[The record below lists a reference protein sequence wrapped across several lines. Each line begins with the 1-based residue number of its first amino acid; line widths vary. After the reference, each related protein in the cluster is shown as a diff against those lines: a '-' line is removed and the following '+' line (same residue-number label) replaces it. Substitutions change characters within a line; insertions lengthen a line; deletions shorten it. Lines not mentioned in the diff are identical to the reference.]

1 MLVTPICHG
10 AIEVYHRGE
19 TVAKKELR
27 FHIEG
32 TTPHAIPMAR
42 LAEYLRE
49 LSILFGNKHH
59 VHFLRVETGSL
70 PCVIEVDQEYEDRIF
85 RRVKGATLKR
95 GPKDAVK
102 ANSSLRAMLKA
113 DRFWAELKQENGNV
127 VVSYPLIKDKK
138 QETFGPF
145 WQPGSLDGMVVRL
158 GGIDET
164 LPVHLVYEGRQY
176 ICNASREIVRQLGPY
191 IWGSPIRAHGRG
203 KWYRNEQGIWEMLF
217 FDIESIEA
225 LDSTTLSDAVSRL
238 RAIPNNELHSLKDP
252 ISEMEKVRR
261 GE

>member
-1 MLVTPICHG
+1 
-10 AIEVYHRGE
+10 
-19 TVAKKELR
+19 VAKKEIR

-70 PCVIEVDQEYEDRIF
+70 PCVIEVDQEYEERIF
-85 RRVKGATLKR
+85 RRVKAAMLKR
-95 GPKDAVK
+95 GPRDAVK
-102 ANSSLRAMLKA
+102 ANSSLRAMLKE
-113 DRFWAELKQENGNV
+113 DRLWAELKQENGNV
-127 VVSYPLIKDKK
+127 VASFPLVKDKK

-164 LPVHLVYEGRQY
+164 LPVHIVYEGRQY
-176 ICNASREIVRQLGPY
+176 ICNASREIVKKLGPY
-191 IWGSPIRAHGRG
+191 IWGDPIRAHGRG
-203 KWYRNEQGIWEMLF
+203 KWYRNEQGMWEMLF
-217 FDIESIEA
+217 FDIESIEDLNA
-225 LDSTTLSDAVSRL
+225 TTLSDAVSRL
-238 RAIPNNELHSLKDP
+238 RAIPNNELVSLNDP
-252 ISEMEKVRR
+252 VAEMQKIRR
-261 GE
+261 GD